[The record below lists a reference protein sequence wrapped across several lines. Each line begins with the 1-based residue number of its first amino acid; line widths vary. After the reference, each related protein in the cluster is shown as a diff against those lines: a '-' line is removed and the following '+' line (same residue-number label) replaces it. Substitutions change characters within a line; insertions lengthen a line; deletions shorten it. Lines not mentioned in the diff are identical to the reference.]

1 MPPRRGPPR
10 AGLLMT
16 HVNIHSKA
24 SEGSSAT
31 RGHWTVKTEIL
42 RRGGAPGPRPVPPS
56 WGVGLGPRAGAG
68 AGAAAGGTGAA
79 AAPAGRGEGRVSKSS
94 EEPGPRTLS
103 SGVLLTWIWSG
114 SRSGSRSGT
123 VTWSRSQTTWRT
135 LSWSARRSALGF
147 WICSETVRVHCGER
161 PGEPQTPP
169 ARAGAD
175 APPPVR
181 LTDNSTLS
189 SHVTLA
195 MGAAAPG
202 TFTVGCFTQDPG
214 KDHNSPPSPPLASGV
229 TPPQACGPRGAA
241 CRLPQ
246 DGTME
251 TVSPRGT
258 RLSPVPLLLA
268 FPPPGPHLCSEELVE
283 TVLLPAFAV
292 RHRCPGAEPKSSHS
306 GTFSCLT
313 GPPLSLGIP
322 SEDPA
327 RKALASTAA
336 PRRRSQAEGPR
347 MLPKPCVASLPFQ
360 AGVSLNS

>member
-1 MPPRRGPPR
+1 
-10 AGLLMT
+10 MT
-16 HVNIHSKA
+16 RVNIHSKA

-56 WGVGLGPRAGAG
+56 WGVGLGPRARAG

-79 AAPAGRGEGRVSKSS
+79 AAPAGRGEGRVSTSS

-103 SGVLLTWIWSG
+103 SGALLTWIWSG

-123 VTWSRSQTTWRT
+123 VTWSRSRTTWRT
-135 LSWSARRSALGF
+135 LSWSARRSALDF

-214 KDHNSPPSPPLASGV
+214 KDQNSPPIPAPRLRRDTTASLRAKG
-229 TPPQACGPRGAA
+229 
-241 CRLPQ
+241 
-246 DGTME
+246 
-251 TVSPRGT
+251 
-258 RLSPVPLLLA
+258 
-268 FPPPGPHLCSEELVE
+268 
-283 TVLLPAFAV
+283 
-292 RHRCPGAEPKSSHS
+292 
-306 GTFSCLT
+306 SCLQ
-313 GPPLSLGIP
+313 
-322 SEDPA
+322 
-327 RKALASTAA
+327 AA
-336 PRRRSQAEGPR
+336 PGRDHGDCLSTGDTALTCSSSPGLSSAGP
-347 MLPKPCVASLPFQ
+347 ASLLGRTRRDRSAPSLHCKTQ
-360 AGVSLNS
+360 VSRG